1 MLVYMACA
9 ETWSHVDDV
18 CSLCCNRGPCW
29 FQWYSSAGGH
39 RVTIRGRVDCTAAE
53 GHDCNLKPRAVLMVC
68 TVTGDHAD
76 GLWSMLTPKAKWMSI
91 YNLLLL
97 TVKHKEA
104 SFAVVWTCR
113 LTIENGRREG
123 LWHVTTSPLSS
134 ITPKRNSLDRKP
146 LKRILKNCY
155 RDAEV

>member
-1 MLVYMACA
+1 MLPPRAMLVSM
-9 ETWSHVDDV
+9 VQ
-18 CSLCCNRGPCW
+18 LCWGPQSYHQRPCWLYCCWGSWLQPDGPC
-29 FQWYSSAGGH
+29 
-39 RVTIRGRVDCTAAE
+39 
-53 GHDCNLKPRAVLMVC
+53 LKPRAVLMVC

-91 YNLLLL
+91 HNLLLL

-146 LKRILKNCY
+146 LKRTLKNCY
-155 RDAEV
+155 GDAEM